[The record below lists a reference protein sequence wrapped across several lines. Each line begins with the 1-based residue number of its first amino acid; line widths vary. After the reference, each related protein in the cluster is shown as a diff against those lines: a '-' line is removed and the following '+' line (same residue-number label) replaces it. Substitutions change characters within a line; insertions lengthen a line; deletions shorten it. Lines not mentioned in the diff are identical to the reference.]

1 MHCIGQGIP
10 FLLSISAMLLSG
22 PTVKELWSLVGR
34 PVGSWPCHSDGLRH
48 QGTCARRRLSSH
60 FILRLTTRTSASRL
74 HPTSICTQHDAKC
87 YSQGGKIQYSRVAL
101 KIMVRSTISSKECN
115 RKRYAHRK
123 SEFRVVV
130 IADRS
135 KLAHYSGVSAWEPLS
150 DPRVRNDPRCRIVLH
165 MNWKAQTLPALL
177 SGLQTRVAEDG
188 SVPVPHDQT
197 ALPQPS
203 TQEIVRCSPL
213 AQVKRGLYTTPTF
226 LVHGTADEL
235 IPWQQSQRVWQ
246 ELTSRGVI
254 AHLELIPGRPHICD
268 TSRDPKSADWMAVER
283 GYEFLAR
290 AIRLS

>member
-1 MHCIGQGIP
+1 
-10 FLLSISAMLLSG
+10 
-22 PTVKELWSLVGR
+22 
-34 PVGSWPCHSDGLRH
+34 
-48 QGTCARRRLSSH
+48 
-60 FILRLTTRTSASRL
+60 
-74 HPTSICTQHDAKC
+74 
-87 YSQGGKIQYSRVAL
+87 
-101 KIMVRSTISSKECN
+101 
-115 RKRYAHRK
+115 
-123 SEFRVVV
+123 
-130 IADRS
+130 
-135 KLAHYSGVSAWEPLS
+135 
-150 DPRVRNDPRCRIVLH
+150 
-165 MNWKAQTLPALL
+165 MNWKAQTLPVLM
-177 SGLQTRVAEDG
+177 SGLQPKDAEDEHDA
-188 SVPVPHDQT
+188 VPCDQT

-203 TQEIVRCSPL
+203 TQDIICCSPL